1 MKTRRVILE
10 ISPSRLELA
19 AVRGRHVQAWSVARF
34 ERSSWPNDFDAALG
48 EYAAPL
54 AEFVTQHGLIGCE
67 ALVICRTASG
77 AVQTSTAGRSIATA
91 SGEAAARLAVSTS
104 IESGCEPED
113 AEALCIC
120 QDSVAAGQ
128 RHFLAYG
135 DSDESIRAIESLL
148 RRCELRPSGVI
159 PLDAV
164 ASIEAVRLLQ
174 ESTVGATAALWIG
187 DHSSV
192 LAVGID
198 GNTRFVRPIGVGIET
213 LVDALTRPLRR
224 SGESNASICLPR
236 PEARRLLTQIGFPA
250 PNEEIPGLDGFN
262 GEAVLPLLQPLVQRI
277 GLEVK
282 QSLRYAT
289 ASESRATVAIRV
301 RGPGATIRGLADAI
315 ARSTGMTAEA
325 ASSAASTD
333 SSVCGGIEALVRS
346 DALPPLFTRVA
357 RVERS
362 ARRVRQA
369 VLAGV
374 AAALCFIGY
383 EWVETSTQ
391 IKQLRTQG
399 EAARLV
405 QAQRQQLADALAR
418 ALADNRTL
426 QDVRERVVRSV
437 GHGTDPAGLLVGLG
451 AVMPGDIQLS
461 GVEMQS
467 EAQSSRATVRGKL
480 ALRPGLDAGGAI
492 RKFVASLG
500 DLPIVS
506 QARLGRTARVTEDG
520 KLHQSFEVNLELT
533 PIPAS
538 ARVTLGQIETEGS
551 AP

>member
-1 MKTRRVILE
+1 MKNRRVILE

-19 AVRGRHVQAWSVARF
+19 AVRGRHVQAWSVVRF
-34 ERSSWPNDFDAALG
+34 ERSAWPNDFEATIAG
-48 EYAAPL
+48 YAAPL
-54 AEFVTQHGLIGCE
+54 AEFVTQHGLMGCE

-77 AVQTSTAGRSIATA
+77 VVQTSTAGRNVVAA
-91 SGEAAARLAVSTS
+91 SAEAAARLAVSTS
-104 IESGCEPED
+104 IETGCEPED
-113 AEALCIC
+113 AEAVCIF
-120 QDSVAAGQ
+120 QDSGAAGQ
-128 RHFLAYG
+128 RHMLAYG
-135 DSDESIRAIESLL
+135 DSDQSLQVIETLL
-148 RRCELRPSGVI
+148 DRCELRPAGVI

-164 ASIEAVRLLQ
+164 ASVEAVKLLQ

-198 GNTRFVRPIGVGIET
+198 GNTRFVRPVGVGIET

-250 PNEEIPGLDGFN
+250 PNEEIPGLEGFN

-289 ASESRATVAIRV
+289 AAENRSTVAIRV

-325 ASSAASTD
+325 AAAAPSTD
-333 SSVCGGIEALVRS
+333 SSVCGGIEASVRLG
-346 DALPPLFTRVA
+346 ALPPLCTRVA
-357 RVERS
+357 RGERS
-362 ARRVRQA
+362 SRRVRQA

-391 IKQLRTQG
+391 IHQLRTQG
-399 EAARLV
+399 EAARQV
-405 QAQRQQLADALAR
+405 QAQRQQLADALER
-418 ALADNRTL
+418 ALRDMQTL
-426 QDVRERVVRSV
+426 QGVRERVLHSV
-437 GHGTDPAGLLVGLG
+437 GNGADPAGFLAGLG
-451 AVMPGDIQLS
+451 AAMPQDIRLS

-467 EAQSSRATVRGKL
+467 EAQGPRATVRGKL

-492 RKFVASLG
+492 RTFVSSLSE
-500 DLPIVS
+500 LPIVS
-506 QARLGRTARVTEDG
+506 QARLGRSARVTENG

-533 PIPAS
+533 PLPAS
-538 ARVTLGQIETEGS
+538 ARVTLGQIETEGG